1 MNYFCEKLMNYFC
14 EKLVKLKL
22 LFTKKEISHS
32 LRFAQVIR
40 NDRRCGYSGGKKG
53 GAKRRPF
60 YPLFPFSRCHLDR
73 RCGAQRNIEGRGLLL
88 LPQSLFKNEQKAH
101 RNINIL

>member
-40 NDRRCGYSGGKKG
+40 NDRRCGCLGGKKG

-60 YPLFPFSRCHLDR
+60 YPFS
-73 RCGAQRNIEGRGLLL
+73 LLAGVTPNADVKRSGTSKGEVSFFYHNL
-88 LPQSLFKNEQKAH
+88 YSKLNRK
-101 RNINIL
+101 RTVI